1 MWAPSGSDSK
11 ESACNAGDL
20 GLIPVSGRSP
30 GEGNGNPLQYSCL
43 ENPMDGEA
51 WGARVHGVT
60 KSRTWLSD
68 FAFTFMACVRVCVC
82 SVIQLC
88 LTLCDPVHH
97 SPPISSVYGIF
108 QARILEWVAI
118 SFSRGS
124 FQPRDWTHI
133 SWVSSIGRQILY
145 HCATWEAAPQALGT
159 YWLLSSVTVL
169 SPMEVSKREIG
180 KGWTYWKRL
189 QESDTWEGPCTL

>member
-1 MWAPSGSDSK
+1 MWETWFWSLCQEDPLEKEMGTHSSILAIPWTEEPSRLQSM
-11 ESACNAGDL
+11 
-20 GLIPVSGRSP
+20 GLQSVGH
-30 GEGNGNPLQYSCL
+30 
-43 ENPMDGEA
+43 D
-51 WGARVHGVT
+51 WVT
-60 KSRTWLSD
+60 SLSLLW
-68 FAFTFMACVRVCVC
+68 CVCVCVC

-88 LTLCDPVHH
+88 LTLCDPMHH
-97 SPPISSVYGIF
+97 SPPISSVCGIF
-108 QARILEWVAI
+108 QARILERVAI

-133 SWVSSIGRQILY
+133 SWVSCIGRQILY

-189 QESDTWEGPCTL
+189 QESDIWEGPCTL